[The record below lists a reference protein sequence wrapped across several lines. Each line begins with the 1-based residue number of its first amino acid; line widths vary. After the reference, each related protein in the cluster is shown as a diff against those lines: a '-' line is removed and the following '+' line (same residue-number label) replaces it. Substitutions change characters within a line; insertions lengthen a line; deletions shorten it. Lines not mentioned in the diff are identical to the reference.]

1 MANTWW
7 ARDWLT
13 LEAALPAKESMEGCS
28 VVEKRTHKVAR
39 EKRID
44 DRWRWRSASRRWRS
58 RHGD

>member
-1 MANTWW
+1 
-7 ARDWLT
+7 
-13 LEAALPAKESMEGCS
+13 MEGCS